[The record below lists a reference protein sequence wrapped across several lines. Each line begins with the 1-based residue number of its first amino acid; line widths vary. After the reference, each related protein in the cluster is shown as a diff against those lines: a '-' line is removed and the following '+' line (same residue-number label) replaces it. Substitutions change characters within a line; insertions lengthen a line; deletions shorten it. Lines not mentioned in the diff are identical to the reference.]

1 MRLTKDP
8 DAVARLSPEEKQVA
22 LLFIRDFEKSGIHL
36 PEKQRRQFVTI
47 SDQILTLGRQFL
59 SETAVP
65 RPDVKVRIQEL
76 EGVPLNV
83 LRSLSSEANRRGE
96 VWVTPNSW
104 EARIILRHAKSETV
118 RREVFTATNAVVPQ
132 YLHTLEALLK
142 SRSDLARQVGS
153 ESYAAMS
160 LGEKMAKDHGKKSYD
175 FAAPPLSRSPYR
187 QCQGISSNSCISS

>member
-1 MRLTKDP
+1 MKSLVRLTKDP

-59 SETAVP
+59 TEAGVP
-65 RPDVKVRIQEL
+65 RPDVKVRIHEL
-76 EGVPLNV
+76 EGVPLNA

-96 VWVTPNSW
+96 VWITPNSW
-104 EARIILRHAKSETV
+104 EARMILRHAKSEAV

-132 YLHTLEALLK
+132 YVDTLEALLK
-142 SRSDLARQVGS
+142 SRSDLARLVGS

-160 LGEKMAKDHGKKSYD
+160 LGEKMAKDHGKQVYD
-175 FAAPPLSRSPYR
+175 FATPHL
-187 QCQGISSNSCISS
+187 